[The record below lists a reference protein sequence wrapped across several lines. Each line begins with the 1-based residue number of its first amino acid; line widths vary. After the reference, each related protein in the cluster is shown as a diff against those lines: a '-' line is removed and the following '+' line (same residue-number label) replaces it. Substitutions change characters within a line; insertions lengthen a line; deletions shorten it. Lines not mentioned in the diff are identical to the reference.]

1 MVNPSIQ
8 LFKSKE
14 NNMAGYVDG
23 FVVPVPKKNVKAYL
37 AMAKKIDKLWI
48 KCGAL
53 SVMECVADDV
63 KPGKMTSFPQS
74 VKLKKDEV
82 VVFSYVTFK
91 SRKHRDA
98 VNKKLMHDPA
108 MIKMMDEDDM
118 PFDGMRM
125 IWGGFKPILKL

>member
-1 MVNPSIQ
+1 
-8 LFKSKE
+8 
-14 NNMAGYVDG
+14 MAGYVDG